1 MSNTTVYA
9 RFRPTQVGT
18 IDPDLNFLYAQS
30 NTRPSPPPAFA
41 YSDFIRLTGVGTA
54 AQPEIQVSPTA
65 LGFGSQTI
73 NTTSTPQAITVT
85 GLSLTNPITVTAPAG
100 FQVSNGGAY
109 GTTTTLPASGGT
121 VNVVF
126 APTVVQNYVDEVT
139 FSSAGAPSKTVSVSG
154 AGEAPAAVLNVSPT
168 SLNFGTIDQGSSS
181 PVQSIQVSGSFLSN
195 DGTGTLSVG
204 APNGFLI
211 RTGTNNFGPGP
222 IALPIVNGSVAQTTI
237 DVIFA
242 PNTAGSFSGNI
253 SFVAPRITRNVSV
266 QGQANAVT
274 TPTITV
280 NPDNLNFQTVSNSG
294 SGQTLS
300 FTVRAIN
307 LTEPLVLTGSSS
319 NIVFRD
325 ATASGGFVNGT
336 LSINPEADGSL
347 VRVIEVRLAG
357 PFATGTT
364 SFSGNITAS
373 SAGAIN
379 RVVTVTASPV
389 LAGNSV
395 INVSGDLVQF
405 STVPGEPSAV
415 QTYTVEGSNLL
426 QPLTVQAPPFF
437 QISKS
442 SDFDFLNGAT
452 GNSLQFVA
460 DRGNDLIAKTIY
472 IRYLPPNARDDAESI
487 LHSSDP
493 AQGVAKPVTGTSQPT
508 IFLAN
513 AFNEVRQVVIN
524 TTSAAQQLNLRA
536 ERVRR
541 PITISTTVE
550 PNTFNPSNTQQFE
563 FSLTGV
569 EGSYQSSV
577 TINPNATTFSVNQQI
592 YVRYKPT
599 YLGSALGQLRYQSSD
614 FAISGLQFFQNN
626 GLLTGRSIDTQPTK
640 EATVQDGTLRVTRSG
655 STATVEFLLPP
666 NYVAEGYGE
675 GRLIVA
681 SESAAL
687 PPANQPVDGTSYQT
701 GNQRYGEGPQ
711 LAPGYF
717 SVYAGS
723 NLQAVI
729 ENLDPT
735 KDYYFYIFEFNNV
748 FRLGNT
754 DFAVQTAE
762 NYKTPTVPDPI
773 IGIRVPG
780 TPQPPLPVELVSFD
794 AKLRNGKVY
803 LNWATAQ
810 EKNNRGFEVE
820 RSQNGSEF
828 ASIGF
833 RAGHGTSAQRHEY
846 SLVDEQPLGGVSYY
860 RLKQLD
866 NDGKVNYSPVLTVKN
881 GRVADVAVY
890 PNPVDDV
897 LNVRLSQG
905 GADADVVVSD
915 LLGRIVL
922 RGKLSANGTFN
933 TSSLQPGNYVVTITS
948 GAEKVTRKVTKR

>member
-1 MSNTTVYA
+1 M
-9 RFRPTQVGT
+9 
-18 IDPDLNFLYAQS
+18 
-30 NTRPSPPPAFA
+30 
-41 YSDFIRLTGVGTA
+41 
-54 AQPEIQVSPTA
+54 
-65 LGFGSQTI
+65 
-73 NTTSTPQAITVT
+73 
-85 GLSLTNPITVTAPAG
+85 
-100 FQVSNGGAY
+100 VSNGGAFAA
-109 GTTTTLPASGGT
+109 TTTLPASGGT
-121 VNVVF
+121 VDVVF
-126 APTVVQNYVDEVT
+126 NPTVVQNYVDVVT
-139 FSSAGAPSKTVSVSG
+139 FSSAGAASKTVSVSG
-154 AGEAPAAVLNVSPT
+154 TGEFPQAVLNVTPT
-168 SLNFGTIDQGSSS
+168 NINFGTIDQGSTSQ
-181 PVQSIQVSGSFLSN
+181 VQSIQVSGSFLST
-195 DGTGTLSVG
+195 DGSGTVSVS

-211 RTGTNNFGPGP
+211 RTGSNNFGPGP
-222 IALPIVNGSVAQTTI
+222 IALPIVNGSLAQTTV

-242 PNTAGSFSGNI
+242 PNTSGSFSGNV
-253 SFVAPRITRNVSV
+253 SFVAPRITRDVAV

-325 ATASGGFVNGT
+325 ASSGGGFVNGS
-336 LSINPEADGSL
+336 LSINPEADKSL

-357 PFATGTT
+357 PFPSGTT
-364 SFSGNITAS
+364 SFEGTIAAS
-373 SAGAIN
+373 SAGA
-379 RVVTVTASPV
+379 VTRTITVRASPV

-405 STVPGEPSAV
+405 STVPGEPSAT
-415 QTYTVEGSNLL
+415 QSYTVEGSNLL
-426 QPLTVQAPPFF
+426 QPVTVQAPPFF
-437 QISKS
+437 QISTTPN
-442 SDFDFLNGAT
+442 FDFLNGAT
-452 GNSLQFVA
+452 GNSLQFVP
-460 DRGNDLIAKTIY
+460 DRGNDLITKTVY

-513 AFNEVRQVVIN
+513 AFSEVRQVVIN
-524 TTSAAQQLNLRA
+524 TTSAAQQITLRA

-563 FSLTGV
+563 FSLTGA
-569 EGSYQSSV
+569 EGSYQNAV

-592 YVRYKPT
+592 FVRYKPT
-599 YLGSALGQLRYQSSD
+599 YLGSALGQLRYQSTD
-614 FAISGLQFFQNN
+614 FTTSGLQFFQNN
-626 GLLTGRSIDTQPTK
+626 GLLSGRSIDTQPTK
-640 EATVQDGTLRVTRSG
+640 EVTLQDGTLRVTRSG
-655 STATVEFLLPP
+655 SNATVEFLLPP

-687 PPANQPVDGTSYQT
+687 PPTNQPVDGTSYQT
-701 GNQRYGEGPQ
+701 GNQRYGDGPQ

-717 SVYAGS
+717 SVYSGPNS
-723 NLQAVI
+723 VAVI

-762 NYKTPTVPDPI
+762 NYKTPTIPDPI
-773 IGIRVPG
+773 VGIRVPG
-780 TPQPPLPVELVSFD
+780 QPQPPLPVELVSFE

-820 RSQNGSEF
+820 RSQNGNEF

-833 RAGHGTSAQRHEY
+833 KAGHGTSAQRHEY
-846 SLVDEQPLGGVSYY
+846 SLVDEQPLAGVSYY
-860 RLKQLD
+860 RLKQID
-866 NDGKVNYSPVLTVKN
+866 NDSKFNYSPVLTVKN

-905 GADADVVVSD
+905 GTDAEVVVSD
-915 LLGRIVL
+915 LLGRTVL